1 MITALLL
8 ASTLSAGGP
17 AIVEDDYPRAL
28 ATAKAQQKL
37 LLVDAW
43 APWCHTCVFMREHV
57 LKDAAFQPFEKDLV
71 FAAVDTEKAKSE
83 AFLEKFPVSVWPT
96 LFFIDPATEKLVF
109 KWVGSADAEEM
120 RALLQA
126 AKRSGDPKLAEADAF
141 SAAGSD
147 AEAAERYLKVVKG
160 GEGRATL
167 SMLSALYLARRH
179 QPCAKAAADLG
190 PGLSAPADRLNAAVW
205 GLGCA
210 LELDRTQPEDATL
223 VERLVAQNKAA
234 LKLPGTLA
242 DDVSGVYEGLVTER
256 EAAKDAAGAAALAR
270 EWLAFLDGVAAKAT
284 TPAARA
290 AFDAHRVSAA
300 IASKQ
305 AERLVDPLRR
315 SEKELGDDYNPPARL
330 ALVYRELGRLD
341 DALAAADRA
350 LSKCKEGPRKLRLYD
365 TKASILEKKGD
376 QAGRKKV
383 LGEALAYAKALPKAQ
398 RPEGRIAALEAALEA
413 ALK

>member
-1 MITALLL
+1 MTSALLL
-8 ASTLSAGGP
+8 ALTLSAGGP
-17 AIVEDDYPRAL
+17 AIIEDDYAKAL
-28 ATAKAQQKL
+28 ATAKAQKKL
-37 LLVDAW
+37 LFVDAW

-71 FAAVDTEKAKSE
+71 FSAVDTEKTKS
-83 AFLEKFPVSVWPT
+83 APFLEKFPVSVWPT

-109 KWVGSADAEEM
+109 KWIGSADAAEM
-120 RALLQA
+120 KALLQA
-126 AKRSGDPKLAEADAF
+126 ARRAGDPKLAEADAF
-141 SAAGSD
+141 AAAGSD

-167 SMLSALYLARRH
+167 SMLGSLYLARRYE
-179 QPCAKAAADLG
+179 PCAKTAAELG
-190 PGLSAPADRLNAAVW
+190 PGLSASADRLNAAVY

-210 LELDRTQPEDATL
+210 LELDRRTPEHAKL
-223 VERLVAQNKAA
+223 VEQLVAENREA

-242 DDVSGVYEGLVTER
+242 DDVSGAYEALVTER
-256 EAAKDAAGAAALAR
+256 ESAKDAAGAVAVAK
-270 EWLAFLDGVAAKAT
+270 EWLAFLEAAAAKAT

-290 AFDAHRVSAA
+290 VFDPHRVSAA

-305 AERLVDPLRR
+305 VERVVQPLEL
-315 SEKELGDDYNPPARL
+315 SEKELSDDYNPPARL
-330 ALVYRELGRLD
+330 AVVYRELGRLD

-350 LSKCKEGPRKLRLYD
+350 LAKCKEGPRKLRLYD
-365 TKASILEKKGD
+365 TKAGILEKKGD

-398 RPEGRIAALEAALEA
+398 RPDGRVAALEAQLKA
-413 ALK
+413 AKP